1 MAHRSTSYRRRVA
14 ISVVT
19 TATASTSD
27 VVFAPPDGWDEFWNL
42 IDASGYGIRLTEADG
57 VTALTYAWTGFNKAN
72 RAGTI
77 QIESAPTPSTAGK
90 CVLYWLYYDVDSPT
104 DGSGSVSIGSPLT
117 ASLDMAAPDPEAT
130 VLVRPKVPLQTAPGT
145 KIAKSTT
152 DELYVWLDFSRI
164 VQRVST
170 PYNGRYQWEEP
181 AVAAVEVQDTSGS
194 TVASMTDAADMRW
207 VSIRQGTRDRVL
219 LKLRVKAGTT
229 ATKYTL
235 IGEFFTA
242 TPDESPYRTIEE
254 RIGIY
259 VYDQL
264 ET

>member
-1 MAHRSTSYRRRVA
+1 MAHRSTSYRRRIA
-14 ISVVT
+14 FSTVT

-27 VVFAPPDGWDEFWNL
+27 IVFTPPDGWDEFWDA
-42 IDASGYGIRLTEADG
+42 IDASGYGVRLTEADG
-57 VTALTYAWTGFNKAN
+57 VTALTYAWTGFDKSTK
-72 RAGTI
+72 AGTI
-77 QIESAPTPSTAGK
+77 QIESAPTPVTAGK
-90 CVLYWLYYDVDSPT
+90 CVLYWLYYDIDSPT
-104 DGSGSVSIGSPLT
+104 DGSGSVSISSPLT
-117 ASLDMAAPDPEAT
+117 ARLDMAAPDPEAT
-130 VLVRPKVPLQTAPGT
+130 IAVRPQVPLQLAPPTKLAKGTA
-145 KIAKSTT
+145 

-164 VQRVST
+164 VQRVSM
-170 PYNGRYQWEEP
+170 PYNGRLQWEEP
-181 AVAAVEVQDTSGS
+181 AVGSVEVQDTSGS

-207 VSIRQGTRDRVL
+207 VSIRQGARDRVL
-219 LKLRVKAGTT
+219 LKLRVKAGAS